1 MGKPRVIYWFR
12 TDLRLHDSPALKA
25 ALDLKPEVL
34 YPIWCW
40 DSHYVYRARVG
51 VNRWQFLIDCQNDV
65 SESITKLNQ
74 KSKLFVLREPAVTL
88 LPKLF
93 KAWKI
98 THLVFENDTDAY
110 ARERDEKVMHMAG
123 EAGVRVIVKVGRTL
137 YDPDEIVKNNGG
149 KPTMSITQL
158 QHAGEKIGEIEQPVE
173 TPTSLPDPGEMKLEI
188 EHTEPVAEPDI
199 NAKHR
204 EKDTV
209 TFSSGIAGP
218 KGDFSPPTLEELG
231 MPAATSP
238 HKGGES
244 VVLERLETILKDEDY
259 TGTFQKPKTSP
270 AAFEPQSTFLTSPY
284 LHFGA
289 LSCRYFYHR
298 VAEIV
303 AKRNKEK
310 KPTSSPPESLAGQ
323 LLFRDMYFAAQAALG
338 WQFGQTLGNPHCRFI
353 PWHLPSKINMTSKR
367 LTGAH
372 EIDSQESELWLHR
385 WTHGTTGF
393 PWIDAIMRQLRQEG
407 WIHHLAR
414 HSVACFLTRGGCYI
428 SWERGLEVFEELLID
443 HESACNIGNWQ
454 WLSCT
459 AFFAQFHR
467 CYSPV
472 AFGKKWDADGDFI
485 RKYVPELQH
494 VPNKFIYEPHK
505 APIPDQKKAR
515 VRVEGDGS
523 EAQRDGVTLYPKPMF
538 DFNERREVCL
548 RGMKAAYR
556 VGLYGNDEKVWDG
569 TWKELFDDDAEGPT
583 EGKLGGPAGLQKW
596 ESADDGTEHDY
607 LDGDLMASG
616 TPQMKKKGSGAGAGK
631 KGGGSASASASSSP
645 NVKNKASPRG
655 HKREHSQTNLD
666 GAFEKKSKK

>member
-65 SESITKLNQ
+65 SQSITKLNK

-98 THLVFENDTDAY
+98 THLVFEKDTDAY
-110 ARERDEKVMHMAG
+110 ARERDEQVMHMAG
-123 EAGVRVIVKVGRTL
+123 EAGVKVIVKVGRTL
-137 YDPDEIVKNNGG
+137 YDSDEIVKNNGG

-158 QHAGEKIGEIEQPVE
+158 QHAGEKIGDIEKPVD
-173 TPTSLPDPGEMKLEI
+173 TPTSLPDPGDMKLDI
-188 EHTEPVAEPDI
+188 EQTEPEAEPDI

-204 EKDTV
+204 EKDAV

-244 VVLERLETILKDEDY
+244 VVLERLEEIFKDEDY
-259 TGTFQKPKTSP
+259 CGTFQKPKTSP

-289 LSCRYFYHR
+289 LSCRFFYHR

-303 AKRNKEK
+303 AKRSKEK

-338 WQFGQTLGNPHCRFI
+338 WQFGQTLGNDHCRFI
-353 PWHLPSKINMTSKR
+353 PWHLPSKVDMDSKR
-367 LTGAH
+367 ITGEH
-372 EIDSQESELWLHR
+372 EIDEEEKEIWLQR
-385 WTHGTTGF
+385 WTNGTTGF

-459 AFFAQFHR
+459 AFFAQFYR
-467 CYSPV
+467 CYSPI
-472 AFGKKWDADGDFI
+472 AFGKKWDDNGDYI
-485 RKYVPELQH
+485 RKYVPELADF
-494 VPNKFIYEPHK
+494 PKKFIFEPHK
-505 APIPDQKKAR
+505 APIQDQKKAG
-515 VRVEGDGS
+515 VRIDGDGS
-523 EAQRDGVTLYPKPMF
+523 ETEKDGLKLYPKPIF
-538 DFNERREVCL
+538 DFNERREICIQ
-548 RGMKAAYR
+548 GMKNAYR
-556 VGLYGNDEKVWDG
+556 VGLYGNDPKVLDG
-569 TWKELFDDDAEGPT
+569 SWKQMFDDDAEGPT
-583 EGKLGGPAGLQKW
+583 EGKKGGPAGLQSW
-596 ESADDGTEHDY
+596 ESADGTEHDHV
-607 LDGDLMASG
+607 DLKAPA
-616 TPQMKKKGSGAGAGK
+616 TPKGSGSGK
-631 KGGGSASASASSSP
+631 KGNASAASSP
-645 NVKNKASPRG
+645 QAKTKASPRG
-655 HKREHSQTNLD
+655 HKREPSQTKLD